1 MTKATSNILVRV
13 VVPVVVV
20 VAILI
25 TVKSCSSGDNAP
37 EQAQG
42 QGTTSTVLKD
52 LTPEE
57 LKALGVEGDTAQDTL
72 RTIAGNFRTVRERL
86 DSLDGENKRLREENK
101 QLRQAGSNVDGQIS
115 QAVNTVRNEEEQKR
129 SQLTA
134 RLTDLDAQLAR
145 MMEQMQGNGGTA
157 KSGNAGQPAGGSGSD
172 IPIGFGYDDSHNAG
186 SGTAQPGAD
195 GMLWVEPRDGIA
207 TDANGRPVSGG
218 NTNNVTGFSFATSF
232 GEATGDTKAAA
243 TAVVQKAS
251 EAVDES
257 VEPVYTLP
265 ENSTLIGSRAMTAL
279 LGRVP
284 IDGKVTDPYPFK
296 VLIGKDNLTANG
308 IELPDVQGAIISGTA
323 TGDWTLSCVRGSLTS
338 VTFVFTD
345 GTIRT
350 LSSVGG
356 QQRSQGN
363 GESAG
368 QGGQGSQNGNGSIG
382 WISDENGIPCIS
394 GDRKSNASTYLPTIG
409 LLAAASAGGDALT
422 ENQNTSQT
430 NGYGGVTS
438 TLTGDAGQAVLG
450 KALSGGMKETVDWV
464 KARYGQT
471 FDAIYVPPGQKLAV
485 HITRQ
490 LAIDYEE
497 KGRRVKYDFSL
508 AGNGTGMD

>member
-25 TVKSCSSGDNAP
+25 TVKSCSSGGNAP
-37 EQAQG
+37 EQAK
-42 QGTTSTVLKD
+42 GTTSTVLKD

-86 DSLDGENKRLREENK
+86 DSLDGENKKLREENK
-101 QLRQAGSNVDGQIS
+101 QLRQTGSNVDGQIS

-134 RLTDLDAQLAR
+134 RITDLDAQLAR
-145 MMEQMQGNGGTA
+145 MMEQMQDSGGTA
-157 KSGNAGQPAGGSGSD
+157 KPGNAGQPAGGAGSD
-172 IPIGFGYDDSHNAG
+172 IPVGFGYDDSNTAG
-186 SGTAQPGAD
+186 SSTAQPGAD

-207 TDANGRPVSGG
+207 TDANGRPVGG
-218 NTNNVTGFSFATSF
+218 SNTNNATGFSFATSF
-232 GEATGDTKAAA
+232 GEAAGDTKAAA

-257 VEPVYTLP
+257 AEPVYTLP

-345 GTIRT
+345 GTVRT
-350 LSSVGG
+350 LSSAGG

-368 QGGQGSQNGNGSIG
+368 QGGQGSQNGSIG

-409 LLAAASAGGDALT
+409 LLAAARAAGGAGAAKH
-422 ENQNTSQT
+422 NTT
-430 NGYGGVTS
+430 PPHRNWGG
-438 TLTGDAGQAVLG
+438 A
-450 KALSGGMKETVDWV
+450 
-464 KARYGQT
+464 
-471 FDAIYVPPGQKLAV
+471 PPPP
-485 HITRQ
+485 
-490 LAIDYEE
+490 
-497 KGRRVKYDFSL
+497 
-508 AGNGTGMD
+508 